1 MRLPVPT
8 VQDEVKL
15 EDYNGF
21 QRMAADYELISLS
34 PDSHPMQFFRPL
46 LGEGVASSRHLR
58 SLPGGRMV
66 EVAGLVVCRQRPMTA
81 RGIVFLLLED
91 EFGLMNVLVGREL
104 YQAFRDEVR
113 MAAFVRVRGQLE
125 ERAGEQR
132 TLVAASVTELFSAG
146 ALVMPEGKSWG

>member
-1 MRLPVPT
+1 
-8 VQDEVKL
+8 
-15 EDYNGF
+15 
-21 QRMAADYELISLS
+21 
-34 PDSHPMQFFRPL
+34 
-46 LGEGVASSRHLR
+46 
-58 SLPGGRMV
+58 MV